1 MTLYAHTTDG
11 TIDQVGAL
19 PALWL
24 GPTRW
29 HDWRGDPETWAT
41 QPADWGWQPVV
52 ETPRPADTA
61 THTSDPAPVALV
73 AGVPTQQWT
82 VRPWTAEELAARAE
96 QAARFDSIDAR
107 LARIEAHLW
116 PPVDP
121 DAEVPATVPT
131 MADYAG
137 IWPAG
142 QLLSD
147 GGKVWRNA
155 TTVPLTTA
163 PSGFPGA
170 PSQWTRLFVE
180 VSGGTEPEPS
190 EWPAWKPWD
199 NQPTSLYAKDAKV
212 SHNGRRWVANVGNNH
227 WEPGVYGWTD
237 AGPS

>member
-1 MTLYAHTTDG
+1 MPRYTRFMHANSQT
-11 TIDQVGAL
+11 A
-19 PALWL
+19 ALWDDASRTITTYDET
-24 GPTRW
+24 GAATSTR
-29 HDWRGDPETWAT
+29 PY
-41 QPADWGWQPVV
+41 
-52 ETPRPADTA
+52 
-61 THTSDPAPVALV
+61 
-73 AGVPTQQWT
+73 
-82 VRPWTAEELAARAE
+82 TAEENAAADAAIAD
-96 QAARFDSIDAR
+96 AARFDSIEER

-147 GGKVWRNA
+147 GGKVWLNV
-155 TTVPLTTA
+155 TSVPLTTA
-163 PSGFPGA
+163 PSEFPGA

-180 VSGGTEPEPS
+180 VSGGAEPEPS

-199 NQPTSLYAKDAKV
+199 NQPASLYAQDAKV
-212 SHNGRRWVANVGNNH
+212 THNGRRWIADVGNNH

-237 AGPS
+237 AGPA

>member
-1 MTLYAHTTDG
+1 MIRTFDTTG
-11 TIDQVGAL
+11 RV
-19 PALWL
+19 
-24 GPTRW
+24 
-29 HDWRGDPETWAT
+29 
-41 QPADWGWQPVV
+41 
-52 ETPRPADTA
+52 
-61 THTSDPAPVALV
+61 TSDHDDITRTVTTYDETGAVTSTRPYTADENAAADATVADAV
-73 AGVPTQQWT
+73 T
-82 VRPWTAEELAARAE
+82 LA
-96 QAARFDSIDAR
+96 DVLAR
-107 LARIEAHLW
+107 LERIEAKLW
-116 PPVDP
+116 PPADP

-155 TTVPLTTA
+155 TSVPLTTA
-163 PSGFPGA
+163 PSEFPGH

-199 NQPTSLYAKDAKV
+199 HQTASLYAKDAKV
-212 SHNGRRWVANVGNNH
+212 SHNGRRWIANVGNNH

-237 AGPS
+237 AGPA